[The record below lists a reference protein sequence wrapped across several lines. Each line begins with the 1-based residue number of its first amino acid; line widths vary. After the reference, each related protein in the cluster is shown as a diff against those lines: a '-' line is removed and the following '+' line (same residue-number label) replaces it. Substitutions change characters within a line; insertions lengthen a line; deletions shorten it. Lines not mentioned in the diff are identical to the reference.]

1 MRQVGRPRQR
11 WIQRGQAALF
21 GVLAGMLVLLVAQS
35 HQDVLNSDWTA
46 FEVGGKI
53 ISSQPRL
60 LYDRAE
66 QRQVEAEIT
75 GGQVLVTIPDT
86 SVLAVNEPPWLALAA
101 APFAALGTDLGGKLW
116 GVAQLLMAGAGL
128 LLLAYEGDRWRW
140 LPGLAGV
147 PGAVMMLNLQ
157 ADGLLLLGLG
167 AGWLLWRRQRP
178 VLAGL
183 ALGLCYF
190 KPHLV
195 LPIGVALVV
204 ARKWPVLAGWSL
216 SLLLLGG
223 ATALAQPQLLY
234 DWPRFAISGA
244 GHIGRELSLAGVV
257 LPLAPAGSETLAL
270 AVTVLVATSLVL
282 VLAARRR
289 HTPATALA
297 ILIAGGLLAAPHAQ
311 GSDLL
316 LLSAAAALWPGTRW
330 FDWLALSIG
339 GLVVVLS
346 PPPFGSVA
354 AVMLAGLALARLVGG
369 TVERPGYPA
378 GLTPSMTERSA

>member
-11 WIQRGQAALF
+11 WIQRGRAALF

-60 LYDRAE
+60 LYDRAK

-167 AGWLLWRRQRP
+167 TGWLLWRRQRP

-223 ATALAQPQLLY
+223 ATALSQPQLLY

-339 GLVVVLS
+339 SLVVVLS

>member
-1 MRQVGRPRQR
+1 M
-11 WIQRGQAALF
+11 
-21 GVLAGMLVLLVAQS
+21 GVLTGIVAMLLLQS
-35 HQDVLNSDWTA
+35 HQAVLNSDWTA
-46 FEVGGKI
+46 FEMGGKI

-116 GVAQLLMAGAGL
+116 GVAQLLMAGVGL
-128 LLLAYEGDRWRW
+128 ALLAYQEDRWRW

-167 AGWLLWRRQRP
+167 SGWLLWRRQRP
-178 VLAGL
+178 VMAGL
-183 ALGLCYF
+183 ALGLCFF

-195 LPIGVALVV
+195 LPLAVALLV
-204 ARKWPVLAGWSL
+204 ARKWRVLAGWGL
-216 SLLLLGG
+216 ALVALAG
-223 ATALAQPQLLY
+223 ATALRVPQLLY

-316 LLSAAAALWPGTRW
+316 LLSAAGAIWPGTRW
-330 FDWLALSIG
+330 FDWLALSAG
-339 GLVVVLS
+339 SLVVVLS
-346 PPPFGSVA
+346 PAPFASGAAVVLVAAVLARIASGQRQSVA
-354 AVMLAGLALARLVGG
+354 AAGANPL
-369 TVERPGYPA
+369 PA
-378 GLTPSMTERSA
+378 